1 MFEPSEVPSSSIWA
15 SMNSWFTPAVFFVLL
30 NVMIGTIA
38 FTSTIANKKQNQPT
52 NQNQHQNGE
61 THNQHKPSVLQ
72 RLKSTNFYPYFNRS
86 QQDLHNL
93 SVYKQ
98 DTESFNHE
106 QSHENIELETH
117 YFFQENLQIS
127 SRSQATNHI
136 FEQTHDQNHQ
146 ESQTHLTFEQK
157 DPNLGGSKGTHFDL
171 KQKDSDL
178 GGSKQ
183 THIRFEQKDPNLDGF
198 KQAQEEKIEDSSAV
212 EQSMDEVYS
221 QLAGSHFIR
230 TKSDT
235 EPTSGEI
242 PVMLPG
248 RMRKSASLKSAF
260 GHFEEEEK
268 IVEARRPATVRERG
282 AAEGD
287 AEVDARA
294 DDFIN
299 KFKQQLKLQRL
310 DSIIRYKDVI
320 GKGSTG
326 R

>member
-1 MFEPSEVPSSSIWA
+1 MFEPSEMPSSSIWA

-52 NQNQHQNGE
+52 NQNRHQNGE

-86 QQDLHNL
+86 QQDPHNL

-98 DTESFNHE
+98 NPESFNHE

-117 YFFQENLQIS
+117 YFFQENLQVS
-127 SRSQATNHI
+127 SQSQATNYI

-146 ESQTHLTFEQK
+146 ESQTHFTFEQN
-157 DPNLGGSKGTHFDL
+157 DPN
-171 KQKDSDL
+171 L

-183 THIRFEQKDPNLDGF
+183 THIGFEQKDPNLDGF

-242 PVMLPG
+242 PIKLPA
-248 RMRKSASLKSAF
+248 RIRKSASLKSAF
-260 GHFEEEEK
+260 WHFEEEK
-268 IVEARRPATVRERG
+268 IVEARRPATVRERA